1 MSARVLAALAQGLFV
16 SVASQVAIAAVPEG
30 KQTAAIATVVNGIAL
45 STALG
50 VPVGTLIGQSYG
62 WRVVPA
68 GGDADR
74 DQTGRGAGGRPH
86 SRARTGARCAGQ
98 PARVREADTLLGL
111 ATTVLAFTGM
121 ITAFTYVAPTLMAV
135 TGFSPTWVTG
145 VLRVYGVGTI
155 VGNTLA
161 GLVSP

>member
-1 MSARVLAALAQGLFV
+1 VATLTAIRLVGVLVAGRTVEHEPEPDVLASLHAF
-16 SVASQVAIAAVPEG
+16 G
-30 KQTAAIATVVNGIAL
+30 KRI
-45 STALG
+45 
-50 VPVGTLIGQSYG
+50 
-62 WRVVPA
+62 
-68 GGDADR
+68 
-74 DQTGRGAGGRPH
+74 
-86 SRARTGARCAGQ
+86 
-98 PARVREADTLLGL
+98 TLLGL